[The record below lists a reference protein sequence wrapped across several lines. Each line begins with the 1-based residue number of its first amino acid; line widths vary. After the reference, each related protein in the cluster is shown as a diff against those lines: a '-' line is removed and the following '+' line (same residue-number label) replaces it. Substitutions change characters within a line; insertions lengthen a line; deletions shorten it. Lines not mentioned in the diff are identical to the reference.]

1 MTSAFP
7 WLRPARP
14 DDVDAVM
21 AMARA
26 AGPGMTNLQPDRDAL
41 GAMLAASEARLLK
54 GGDALNATPLWFLLI
69 ADAAVIGTAAIFPSV
84 GMTWPFYSYQRNRL
98 VNVSVALDR
107 SVTIETLTLNNDFN
121 GAAEVGGLI
130 VLPQA
135 RGMRAG
141 RIAARGRYLFMAE
154 HRSWFPTRVMA
165 ELRGWLDGKGR
176 SPVWE
181 GIGRPFYGMDFD
193 MADRFGGRHGN
204 QFIAELGPRYP
215 IYADMLPSAARGA
228 LGKPHDDSRAAYEM
242 LLAEGFLDEG
252 YIDIFD
258 GGPQVSIGIDLLR
271 GVRESRVGLLTAT
284 DLPPGGGGHLL
295 TTGEGGAFRC
305 TRGDVVAAGHELA
318 IDAGAAER
326 LGVSVGDR
334 VRHVAF

>member
-1 MTSAFP
+1 
-7 WLRPARP
+7 
-14 DDVDAVM
+14 M

-26 AGPGMTNLQPDRDAL
+26 AGAGMTNLPPDPDTL
-41 GAMLAASEARLLK
+41 GAMLGASEARLLE
-54 GGDALNATPLWFLLI
+54 GGDALNATPLWFLLMTD
-69 ADAAVIGTAAIFPSV
+69 ADVIGTAAIFPSV
-84 GMTWPFYSYQRNRL
+84 GTAWPFYSYRRNRL

-154 HRSWFPTRVMA
+154 HRNWFPARVMA
-165 ELRGWLDGKGR
+165 ELRGWLDSDGR

-193 MADRFGGRHGN
+193 IADRFGGRNGN

-215 IYADMLPSAARGA
+215 IYADMLPSAARDA
-228 LGKPHDDSRAAYEM
+228 LGRPHDDSRAAYDM

-258 GGPQVSIGIDLLR
+258 GGPQVAIGIDLLR
-271 GVRESRVGLLTAT
+271 GVRDSRVGPLTAT
-284 DLPPGGGGHLL
+284 DLPPGEGGHLL
-295 TTGEGGAFRC
+295 TTGAGVAFRC
-305 TRGDVVAAGHELA
+305 TRGDVAATGNGLA
-318 IDAGAAER
+318 IDAAAAER
-326 LGVSVGDR
+326 LGVCTGDR
-334 VRHVAF
+334 VRHAPF